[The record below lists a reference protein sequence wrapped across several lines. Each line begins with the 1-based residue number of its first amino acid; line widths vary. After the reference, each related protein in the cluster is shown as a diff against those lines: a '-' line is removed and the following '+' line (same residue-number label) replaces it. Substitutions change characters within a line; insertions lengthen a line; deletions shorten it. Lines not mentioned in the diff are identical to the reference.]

1 MSADDPAPAGKAKAP
16 LRPDRYLFWGLL
28 ALLLWLPLPW
38 GSNRAWPI
46 ALFGLAV
53 SALCAGWIW
62 LRLRERVAWPRA
74 RADLRWPLAIWLAWL
89 AWVGFSLLPLPQS
102 WLGWLSPAA
111 LQVHQAVADAGGEP
125 RWSLSLV
132 PGRTVAGLLLSVS
145 YFLLYLLVLALAQ
158 PRERLRLILLTLV
171 VSGLIQGGYGSLM
184 QLSRIEYNFFEHK
197 QFYLGYATGTF
208 VNRNHFAG
216 YLGLCIAAGVGLIL
230 SDLGGGGARTW
241 RQHLRDFIN
250 LMFSTKMQVR
260 LALAVMVIGL
270 VLSRSRMGNTA
281 AFAALTICGLGY
293 VLLRER
299 SRLPQAL
306 ILFLSLMVIDT
317 LIISQWFGLE
327 KVVQRIEQTDMQTE
341 ARSDLFSQLLPV
353 AAEHAVTGA
362 GLGSFESAYLPH
374 RPADVLLRYDH
385 AHNDYLE
392 FLIET
397 GVPGL
402 ALMLLLVGLHAL
414 HALRVLLRRQDRLRV
429 GSAFA
434 VLMAILAAALHASVE
449 FNFQIPAY
457 AATFVILLGLA
468 AANSQESGRG
478 RRRRTAADDAEF
490 TGEPS
495 GARQVGN

>member
-1 MSADDPAPAGKAKAP
+1 MSAADPAKADKTDAAR
-16 LRPDRYLFWGLL
+16 RPDRYVFRGLL
-28 ALLLWLPLPW
+28 ALLVWLPLPW

-46 ALFGLAV
+46 ALFGVAV
-53 SALCAGWIW
+53 ALLCAGWVW

-74 RADLRWPLAIWLAWL
+74 RPDLGWPLAIWLAWL
-89 AWVGFSLLPLPQS
+89 AWVAFSLLPLPQDL
-102 WLGWLSPAA
+102 LGLLSPQA
-111 LQVHQAVADAGGEP
+111 LQVHQAVAAAGGEP

-132 PGRTVAGLLLSVS
+132 PGRTVAGLLLSIS
-145 YFLLYLLVLALAQ
+145 YFLLYLLVVALAQ

-171 VSGLIQGGYGSLM
+171 VSGLLQGGYGSLM
-184 QLSRIEYNFFEHK
+184 QLSHLEYGFFEHK
-197 QFYLGYATGTF
+197 QFYLGFATGTF

-230 SDLGGGGARTW
+230 SDLGRGGVRTW

-293 VLLRER
+293 VILRER

-306 ILFLSLMVIDT
+306 LLFLSLMVIDT
-317 LIISQWFGLE
+317 LIVSRWFGLE
-327 KVVQRIEQTDMQTE
+327 KVVQRIEQTDVQTE

-353 AAEHAVTGA
+353 AGEHALTGA
-362 GLGSFESAYLPH
+362 GLGSFESVYLPH
-374 RPADVLLRYDH
+374 RPVDVLLRYDH

-397 GVPGL
+397 GLPGL
-402 ALMLLLVGLHAL
+402 LLLLSLVGLHAL

-434 VLMAILAAALHASVE
+434 VLMAILAAAAHATVE

-457 AATFVILLGLA
+457 AASFVALLGLA
-468 AANSQESGRG
+468 AASAEESGRS
-478 RRRRTAADDAEF
+478 RRRRIVGDDMF
-490 TGEPS
+490 TVQPP
-495 GARQVGN
+495 GARQTDN